1 MKIKSYYFLLSLFL
15 LLSMIG
21 CKQKDY
27 RMNGTYMPYVYKNQT
42 YTNPPEGYEPFYINY
57 IGRHGSR
64 YPVSNADIQFLLT
77 KLKDAEKKS
86 SLSNNGKE
94 LILQLERIE
103 KECEGKWGNLSTVGE
118 KQIQGIAQRM
128 LTNFPDLFKAHIY
141 VQSDMAERCVKS
153 MEAFMNEFYKQLP
166 KGQISVELL
175 PEQNAILN
183 FFDINLAYL
192 EYKKNG
198 KWRQLY
204 HNFADSVL
212 LNSRPVRNLFTG
224 QYADT
229 MTNKVH
235 FMHALYST
243 YAILPDTDLP
253 VSLENFFTGEEL
265 FSLWNV
271 ENVRQYLEKG
281 PSPESKGL
289 AVNMCFPLLEDFL
302 VTTYN
307 AITEGDVSADFRFGH
322 AETIIPFAA
331 LLGIPIASQKESNLN
346 LISTKWLDFQ
356 ISPMAANIQWILYSN
371 DTGNYLIKMLLNE
384 KEVLFPIKSDTAP
397 YYDWEDVRT
406 YYQTILDSLP
416 IIPSFSTERQVKY
429 YKEP

>member
-1 MKIKSYYFLLSLFL
+1 MKIRILYLFIVL
-15 LLSMIG
+15 LLLGSIIG

-27 RMNGTYMPYVYKNQT
+27 RMNGTYMPYVYKEQK
-42 YTNPPEGYEPFYINY
+42 YTDPPKGYEPFYINY

-64 YPVSNADIQFLLT
+64 YPVSNADLIFLKKQL
-77 KLKDAEKKS
+77 LDAENKS
-86 SLSNNGKE
+86 ALSNKGKE
-94 LILQLERIE
+94 LISQLDRIE
-103 KECEGKWGNLSTVGE
+103 KECNGKWGNLSVIGE
-118 KQIQGIAQRM
+118 NQLRGIAQRM
-128 LTNFPDLFKAHIY
+128 LANYPDLFKDHIY
-141 VQSDMAERCVKS
+141 IQSDVAERCVRS
-153 MEAFMNEFYKQLP
+153 MEVFINELYK
-166 KGQISVELL
+166 KVSKDQISKELL

-192 EYKKNG
+192 DYKKNG
-198 KWRQLY
+198 SWRDLY

-212 LNSRPVRNLFTG
+212 QNQRPVRALFVG
-224 QYADT
+224 EYADT
-229 MTNKVH
+229 MSNKVH

-243 YAILPDTDLP
+243 YAILPDTDIP
-253 VSLENFFTGEEL
+253 VSLQDYFTGEEL

-289 AVNMCFPLLEDFL
+289 AINMSFPLLEDFL

-307 AITEGDVSADFRFGH
+307 AITEGEVSADFRFAH

-331 LLGIPIASQKESNLN
+331 LLGIPIASQKESDLN

-371 DTGNYLIKMLLNE
+371 DTGHYLIKMLLNE
-384 KEVLFPIKSDTAP
+384 KEVSFPIESATAP
-397 YYDWEDVRT
+397 YYDWEEIRS
-406 YYQTILDSLP
+406 YYQNILDSLP
-416 IIPSFSTERQVKY
+416 IIPSFSTERQVRY
-429 YKEP
+429 YKEQ